1 MPRGDELF
9 RTVSDLAPAELAA
22 FDAVVRHG
30 GFRAAARATG
40 ASASALSHAVAALE
54 RRLATQLL
62 MRSTRHV
69 SLTEAGRQFLAGLRP
84 ALHQLGA
91 AVSDLNGRGGEPSG
105 LIRINA
111 SPVAVEEVMHA
122 VFVPFMRSAP
132 KVRVD
137 IHGEGGLVDIAEGGY
152 DCGIRCL
159 ELVSDDCVAIP
170 IGEPTQQH
178 ILVASPHYLREAP
191 PLSTPADLVQHQCI
205 QLRLSSNNLYRWE
218 FTRSGETFTVGT
230 TGNLV
235 VDSTRLAL
243 SASIGGLGIAYVMR
257 ALAAEALASSD
268 LVQVLE
274 AWTPPYPG
282 LALYYLR
289 HRHMSAAMQALVD
302 FLRSKGSPA
311 RTRD

>member
-1 MPRGDELF
+1 MSG
-9 RTVSDLAPAELAA
+9 LAPGELAA

-62 MRSTRHV
+62 LRSTRNV
-69 SLTEAGRQFLAGLRP
+69 SLTEAGQQFLAALRP
-84 ALHQLGA
+84 ALHQLSA
-91 AVSDLNGRGGEPSG
+91 AVSDISGRDGEPSG

-111 SPVAVEEVMHA
+111 SPVAVEQVMQS
-122 VFVPFMRSAP
+122 VVVPFMLSAP
-132 KVRVD
+132 KIRVD
-137 IHGEGGLVDIAEGGY
+137 IHGEGSLVDIAEGGY

-159 ELVSDDCVAIP
+159 ELVPDDCVAIP

-178 ILVASPHYLREAP
+178 ILVASPHYLRDAP
-191 PLSTPADLVQHQCI
+191 PLATPADLVHHQCI
-205 QLRLSSNNLYRWE
+205 QLRLSSNNVYRWE
-218 FTRSGETFTVGT
+218 FTRNAETFTVGT

-243 SASIGGLGIAYVMR
+243 SGAIGGLGIAYVMR
-257 ALAAEALASSD
+257 SLAAEALASSD

-289 HRHMSAAMQALVD
+289 HRHMSAPMRALVD
-302 FLRSKGSPA
+302 FLKDKASLARSA
-311 RTRD
+311 N